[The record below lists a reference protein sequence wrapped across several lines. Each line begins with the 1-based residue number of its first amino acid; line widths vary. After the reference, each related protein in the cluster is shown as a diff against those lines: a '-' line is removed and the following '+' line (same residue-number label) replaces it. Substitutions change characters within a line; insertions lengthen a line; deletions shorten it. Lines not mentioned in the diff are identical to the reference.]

1 MRIATLVIAIQLF
14 CIGSL
19 SAKPNVLIFLVDDL
33 GWTDLGYTGSKYYES
48 PNIDA
53 LSRESIVF
61 TNAYS
66 NGPNCAPTRACLM
79 SGQYSPRH
87 GIYTVGDPVR
97 GIHKFRRWT
106 PVENATV
113 LDDKVVTLAETFSN
127 AGY

>member
-66 NGPNCAPTRACLM
+66 NGPNCAPPERA
-79 SGQYSPRH
+79 
-87 GIYTVGDPVR
+87 
-97 GIHKFRRWT
+97 
-106 PVENATV
+106 
-113 LDDKVVTLAETFSN
+113 
-127 AGY
+127 